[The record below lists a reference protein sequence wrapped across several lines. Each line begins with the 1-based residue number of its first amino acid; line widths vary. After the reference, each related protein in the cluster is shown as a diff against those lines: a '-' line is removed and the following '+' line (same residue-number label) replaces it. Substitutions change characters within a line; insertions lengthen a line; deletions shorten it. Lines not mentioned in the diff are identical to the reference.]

1 MAVSDSETRDVARV
15 GAIRSDLSPVNMLLS
30 KVEELD
36 VGFLGTVTSGK
47 LRKVKEKIT
56 VASI

>member
-15 GAIRSDLSPVNMLLS
+15 GAIRSDLSPVKMLLS

-36 VGFLGTVTSGK
+36 VGFLGTATSGK
-47 LRKVKEKIT
+47 LRKVKEKTT